1 MNLVN
6 KNRETNLLMKDA
18 KTANDSL
25 SQQDIIQ
32 QFCTLLNCLTQH
44 QESAQS

>member
-6 KNRETNLLMKDA
+6 KNRETNLLTKDA
-18 KTANDSL
+18 QIMNESL
-25 SQQDIIQ
+25 SQQDITQ
-32 QFCTLLNCLTQH
+32 QFCTLLNCLTRH